1 MPWLLT
7 AVVLIGTCWF
17 IAALASQ
24 PAEGAE
30 PQELGKLAARAW
42 EGLGKVLRAVASAI
56 LRGLAA
62 GGRTAARSWR
72 QTRSDVAA
80 FVRSRRDQRADR
92 RARDRA
98 PKTHRPRFERS
109 FILTRPDELEEEE
122 EDVVPLTAMSRT
134 RSGASRLVAFVEIVF
149 LVVVWGSG
157 AALAIAGAVW
167 AVTRMV

>member
-30 PQELGKLAARAW
+30 AQELGKLAASAW
-42 EGLGKVLRAVASAI
+42 EGLRKLLRVVASAVV
-56 LRGLAA
+56 RGAAA

-72 QTRSDVAA
+72 QTRSDAGA
-80 FVRSRRDQRADR
+80 FVRSRREQR
-92 RARDRA
+92 RDRA
-98 PKTHRPRFERS
+98 AKTVKPQFERS
-109 FILTRPDELEEEE
+109 FILTRPDEPASEEAEEED
-122 EDVVPLTAMSRT
+122 DVVPLMAMSARQ
-134 RSGASRLVAFVEIVF
+134 SGASRLVAFAQIVF
-149 LVVVWGSG
+149 LVIVWGSG
-157 AALAIAGAVW
+157 VALAIAGAVW